1 MSDNSERKSQSSPST
16 HAFSGEDLESD
27 RVDEAWGTDGK
38 STEFE
43 GMVEGLIVEK
53 SSAGEEEQS
62 ISFGAEA
69 YREMKRNYTGLEAV
83 ANRVLGITQ
92 ALEVSSSG
100 RGEASGSGT
109 LVVASG
115 GVNVPMGVPL
125 PKRNKLTLSAEG
137 KEKSFDLAIGLGV
150 GSGFETEADLEV
162 GAKLL
167 EFALSN
173 CLRYAEVTYDALP
186 DEGLDSG
193 RCNGSKS
200 FCFDPF
206 CETVDSNHCVFN
218 LALSF
223 SHGSFEVQPLL
234 GEWPGADHRSQWF
247 GRELWDVGKLLA
259 FLTLLGEDA
268 LVNLPED
275 VVAFVLGQAPK
286 VGEAEASLV

>member
-1 MSDNSERKSQSSPST
+1 MGGEGRRSLPKGDAYESLASTLSTVGAERKARRRGTCRSCHLAYSARWVLNDRHDVIGLVARVASHVRQCGFRTVSVTSSGLSLVSPRTFGMVGAERKMSGNSERKSQSPPST

-27 RVDEAWGTDGK
+27 RVDQAWGTDGK
-38 STEFE
+38 STESE

-115 GVNVPMGVPL
+115 GVNVPMGV
-125 PKRNKLTLSAEG
+125 
-137 KEKSFDLAIGLGV
+137 
-150 GSGFETEADLEV
+150 
-162 GAKLL
+162 
-167 EFALSN
+167 
-173 CLRYAEVTYDALP
+173 
-186 DEGLDSG
+186 
-193 RCNGSKS
+193 
-200 FCFDPF
+200 
-206 CETVDSNHCVFN
+206 
-218 LALSF
+218 
-223 SHGSFEVQPLL
+223 QPLL